1 MKELWPFENSPDT
14 QSTPVIRKY
23 ISELLHD
30 SNDDQSADDNEAV
43 AAVDDDENTGDDAS
57 DLEPEPTVPIACTT
71 KKVAALNV
79 S

>member
-1 MKELWPFENSPDT
+1 M
-14 QSTPVIRKY
+14 
-23 ISELLHD
+23 LHD

-57 DLEPEPTVPIACTT
+57 DLEPEPTEPIACTT